1 MSREQG
7 TRPFGMPRLLGEG
20 GGWGMGDSGCGRL
33 CLHGPV
39 QHTLQLRERCW
50 GRGMRDVKCVT
61 VPMKAPS
68 NTVFYRSSQSGH
80 ILATPRWWEQSGLQ
94 GLPFSF

>member
-20 GGWGMGDSGCGRL
+20 GEWGTVAVGGCVCMVLSSTR
-33 CLHGPV
+33 CSS
-39 QHTLQLRERCW
+39 ERCW